1 LFLVLGASHLSSAIG
16 LQLFQ
21 AFEYLRAWLSAGIDM
36 ILSFQA

>member
-1 LFLVLGASHLSSAIG
+1 LFLVLGAPHLSSAIG

-21 AFEYLRAWLSAGIDM
+21 ALEYLRAWLSVSIDM